1 MNILI
6 KNTLLVDPASKS
18 ESISDIRIKGELIE
32 KIGKD
37 LTANEDETVID
48 AKGLWASPGFVDI
61 HTHLR
66 EIGQADREDIST
78 GTKAAAAGGYT
89 KVLTMANT
97 EPPIDSPAMLAL
109 LQDRIEQKACIKV
122 MPVCTVTKQ
131 MAGLDLTNMAELSDA
146 GAQAFSDD
154 GMPITNLAVLRRA
167 LEYLKPIGK
176 IIISHAEDKDLS
188 HGGAIHE
195 GKAAF
200 SLGLPGIPGASE
212 SAAIAREIEV
222 ARQANAHLHF
232 AHVSTAASVS
242 LIRFAKSEGIH
253 VTADVTPHHL
263 TLSDEDIQTFDTDFK
278 MNPPLRTK
286 QDQEA
291 MVAGLLDGTI
301 DAIATDHAPH
311 TRLDKSKTMDE
322 APFGIIGLETAFSL
336 AYERLVQSKLIS
348 KLDLIALFT
357 TRPSKIIGLP
367 EPALKAGAPA
377 DICLLDPECRWVY
390 LAESGYSKSD
400 NSPYNGKSLTGKNL
414 LTIYQGK
421 IVYQDEERMPKR
433 LSGSLVSVQYK

>member
-6 KNTLLVDPASKS
+6 KNALLLDPATKT
-18 ESISDIRIKGELIE
+18 EAISDLRIAQGVIE

-37 LTANEDETVID
+37 LPSSESDTVVD
-48 AKGLWASPGFVDI
+48 AKGLWLSPGFIDI

-66 EIGQADREDIST
+66 EIGQADREEIST

-97 EPPIDSPAMLAL
+97 EPPIDTPAMLAL
-109 LQDRIEQKACIKV
+109 LQDRIAEKACIQV

-131 MAGLDLTNMAELSDA
+131 MAGVELTNMAELSQM

-167 LEYLKPIGK
+167 LEYTKPIGK
-176 IIISHAEDKDLS
+176 VIISHAEDKDLS

-195 GKAAF
+195 GETSF
-200 SLGLPGIPGASE
+200 SLGLPGIPAASE

-222 ARQANAHLHF
+222 ARQAKAHLHF
-232 AHVSTAASVS
+232 AHVSTAASAS
-242 LIRFAKSEGIH
+242 LIRFAKAEGVN

-263 TLSDEDIQTFDTDFK
+263 TLSDADIQTFDTDFK
-278 MNPPLRTK
+278 MNPPLRGK
-286 QDQEA
+286 ADQEA
-291 MVAGLLDGTI
+291 MVAALLDGTI

-336 AYERLVQSKLIS
+336 ANERLLQSKLLS

-357 TRPSKIIGLP
+357 TKPAKIIGLP
-367 EPALKAGAPA
+367 EPTLKAGSPA
-377 DICLLDPECRWVY
+377 DICLLDPECRFVY
-390 LAESGYSKSD
+390 LTESGYSKSS
-400 NSPYNGKSLTGKNL
+400 NSPYNGKSLVGKNL
-414 LTIYQGK
+414 LTVYQGK
-421 IVYQDEERMPKR
+421 IVFQDEERMMKR
-433 LSGSLVSVQYK
+433 LSGSLAGVTGK